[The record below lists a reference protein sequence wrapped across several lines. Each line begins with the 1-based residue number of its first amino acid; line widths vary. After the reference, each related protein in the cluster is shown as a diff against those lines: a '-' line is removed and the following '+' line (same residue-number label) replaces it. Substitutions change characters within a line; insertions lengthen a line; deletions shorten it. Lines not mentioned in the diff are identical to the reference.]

1 MKHKREALLFVV
13 ILVLS
18 LIGLLLVRLFT
29 KSTGYQVKIFV
40 DQIEYGIYSLQENQT
55 ICIETAYGKNI
66 VEIFD
71 GEVNVKEADCP
82 DQICVRHLPIAKQNE
97 VIVCLPHK
105 LVVEVHSEEKK
116 LEIDAVSD

>member
-13 ILVLS
+13 ILILS
-18 LIGLLLVRLFT
+18 LIGLLLIRIFT
-29 KSTGYQVKIFV
+29 QSTGNQVKIFV

-71 GEVNVKEADCP
+71 GEVYVKEADCP
-82 DQICVRHLPIAKQNE
+82 DQICVKQGKMTGGG
-97 VIVCLPHK
+97 VPIVCMPHR
-105 LVVEVHSEEKK
+105 VVIEIGGSG
-116 LEIDAVSD
+116 IDA

>member
-29 KSTGYQVKIFV
+29 QSTGNQVKIFV

-55 ICIETAYGKNI
+55 ICIETVYGKNI

-82 DQICVRHLPIAKQNE
+82 DQICVRHLPIAKQRFSPYFFS
-97 VIVCLPHK
+97 VSPYLLDFPPYF
-105 LVVEVHSEEKK
+105 LHSR
-116 LEIDAVSD
+116 